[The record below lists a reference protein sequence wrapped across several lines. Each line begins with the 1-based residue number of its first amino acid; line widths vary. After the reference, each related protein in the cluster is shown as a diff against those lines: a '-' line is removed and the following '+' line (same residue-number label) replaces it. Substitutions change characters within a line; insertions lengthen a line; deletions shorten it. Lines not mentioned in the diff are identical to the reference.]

1 MQIALLIE
9 ERLDERRKAFWGEK
23 KPNQNL
29 FCFFYFLFA
38 QGGWVPAQKWLRE
51 AIPSS
56 ACAGGGGTAGVTS
69 GGARTAPRA

>member
-29 FCFFYFLFA
+29 FCFFYFLFS
-38 QGGWVPAQKWLRE
+38 QGCAE
-51 AIPSS
+51 SS
-56 ACAGGGGTAGVTS
+56 EVTS
-69 GGARTAPRA
+69 QPPVLQTGQPECHQPLLIGYAFQP